1 MYEKMLNEAVK
12 DGGRLMGRKKN
23 VVRRVCGIIM
33 PISTMKVGDLTYS
46 EEYWKGVLGF
56 LIDTIKEAGF
66 EPTVA
71 WENDKSDVI
80 HAKIVQNIESHDVMI
95 AVLVGNNPN
104 VWLEC
109 GMRLWTEK
117 PLVLLVSDKL
127 VRIPFDVS
135 PVNCLRFPEDCHYGK
150 LKDLKRKLKE
160 LLKQITREGHPSILS
175 HFAKLQPT
183 STSPAVKKVELESFM
198 TETRD
203 AISKLQSRI
212 QTLQSVAWLSADIG
226 RAYHSQSAAHSAIGQ
241 RVSQNDDFPRVN
253 ENVTCIES
261 SFGLKGPTGPTIS

>member
-1 MYEKMLNEAVK
+1 MGHKRNAV
-12 DGGRLMGRKKN
+12 RK
-23 VVRRVCGIIM
+23 VCGIIM

-46 EEYWKGVLGF
+46 EEYWKGVLVF

-104 VWLEC
+104 VLLEC

-117 PLVLLVSDKL
+117 PLVLLVSDKAAK
-127 VRIPFDVS
+127 IPFDVS

-160 LLKQITREGHPSILS
+160 LLKQVTREGYPSILS

-203 AISKLQSRI
+203 AISNLQSRI
-212 QTLQSVAWLSADIG
+212 QTLQSVTLLSADIG
-226 RAYHSQSAAHSAIGQ
+226 RAYRSQSTALSVIGQ
-241 RVSQNDDFPRVN
+241 NVSKDYDFRCVN
-253 ENVTCIES
+253 ENVTDIEP
-261 SFGLKGPTGPTIS
+261 SFGLKGPTGPTMS